1 MCQVDAHNGKGVPAE
16 GGDLMFDVVKGIL
29 IKVLDYTIGDRQIFY
44 MRNGRVR
51 YLYWR
56 KGSQV

>member
-29 IKVLDYTIGDRQIFY
+29 IKVLDYTI
-44 MRNGRVR
+44 
-51 YLYWR
+51 
-56 KGSQV
+56 